1 MGKAKDV
8 VYVTDRMRALCSRRE
23 YCTSDIKKKVL
34 LTLEG
39 NAEATAEVMQT
50 LLDEKYIDD
59 ARYAS
64 AYARDKSG
72 ISGWGAAKIR
82 YMLSAKGIAR
92 QVIDGALQE
101 IDQSRADIRLEKLL
115 ENKYR
120 SLKNDPQCRM
130 KLLRFALGRGYSYD
144 EASQVIGK
152 MIEVCD

>member
-23 YCTSDIKKKVL
+23 YCTSDLKKKVL

-92 QVIDGALQE
+92 QVIDAALQE

>member
-92 QVIDGALQE
+92 QVIDAALQE